1 MMSPF
6 DFTAYGGYAQ
16 DEQRKGKR
24 QRSPVRAERS
34 VAKSKHRRIRPGHYA
49 QIWSRHPSS
58 VRYAHGK
65 RWAAIPACAQRTLL
79 LVVVCLWMFCAGVPA
94 RAQNSL
100 PAPLRDV
107 GLDQRLNEQVPL
119 DLTFR
124 DETGKTVQLREYFG
138 EKPVI
143 LALVYYDCPMLC
155 TLVLNGVLRSLR
167 TLSFS
172 VGHEFN
178 VVTVSFNPK
187 DTPTLAAAK
196 KETYLQGYARPGA
209 EAGWHFLTGE
219 EEAIQR
225 LTRTIGFRY
234 TYDPQ
239 SGQYAH
245 ASGIMVL
252 TPRGKI
258 ARYFYGIEYAPRDL
272 RLGLVEASANT
283 IGSPVDQ
290 ILLFCYHYD
299 PQTGKYGLIIMNALR
314 LAGVATVL
322 SVGTF
327 MLVMFRRD
335 RRQKVTSGV
344 VVHLA
349 ARRREG

>member
-1 MMSPF
+1 
-6 DFTAYGGYAQ
+6 
-16 DEQRKGKR
+16 
-24 QRSPVRAERS
+24 
-34 VAKSKHRRIRPGHYA
+34 
-49 QIWSRHPSS
+49 
-58 VRYAHGK
+58 
-65 RWAAIPACAQRTLL
+65 
-79 LVVVCLWMFCAGVPA
+79 
-94 RAQNSL
+94 
-100 PAPLRDV
+100 
-107 GLDQRLNEQVPL
+107 LNEQLPL

-167 TLSFS
+167 TLSFT

-178 VVTVSFNPK
+178 VVTVSFNSK

-196 KETYLQGYARPGA
+196 KETYLQGYARRGA

-225 LTRTIGFRY
+225 LTHTIGFRY

-245 ASGIMVL
+245 ASGIIVL
-252 TPRGKI
+252 TPQGKI

-349 ARRREG
+349 ARRREGERRED